1 MITVSIISLVFSF
14 LLQGLM
20 SNIFNFNIGSLS
32 IFCTIYLVVNMVV
45 LQQYFDYDKKYLIII
60 SIFGLMMDIVYSS
73 TALFNVFIF
82 IGIFYLNKILTSFLP
97 YNLLTINFFA
107 IISVFFYHIVTFIFL
122 KILNF
127 DTYSIY
133 TLFKILYSNIIMTI
147 IYTSILYY
155 VIDYIYKKFDLKII
169 RE

>member
-32 IFCTIYLVVNMVV
+32 VFCTIYLVVNMVV

-82 IGIFYLNKILTSFLP
+82 IGFKNIIHFTNYEFFEFFNIFFRFTFRIIKYFFHNQPFLTSSISISSFDNSFVCIHLYP
-97 YNLLTINFFA
+97 YQIFFD
-107 IISVFFYHIVTFIFL
+107 IIS
-122 KILNF
+122 
-127 DTYSIY
+127 
-133 TLFKILYSNIIMTI
+133 
-147 IYTSILYY
+147 
-155 VIDYIYKKFDLKII
+155 
-169 RE
+169 